1 MLQMTTAEEYAP
13 AKVNLTLH
21 VTGQQADG
29 YHLLD
34 SLVVF
39 ASHQDRLI
47 ARPSR
52 NLSLDVSGPF
62 STGIPCDDSN
72 LVLQAAQALR
82 ARHNVP
88 VGAALHLDK
97 NLPHAA
103 GIGSGSSDA
112 AAALRLLARMWNLP
126 VPDARDPL
134 ALALGAD
141 VPVCL
146 RAPAPTRITG
156 IGEVLSDV
164 PRLPSCAMVMVN
176 PNVSVPTDRV
186 FSALKFKEN
195 PAMPPLPTGMKFAE
209 FTAWLAQQRN
219 DMQPAA
225 EKIAPEIAAVLAR
238 LRKTPGVEFATMS
251 GSGATC
257 IGLVADMDRA
267 VSIARAIQVSE
278 MGWWVA
284 PALLLS

>member
-1 MLQMTTAEEYAP
+1 MTTAEEYAP

-21 VTGQQADG
+21 VTGQRDDG

-39 ASHQDRLI
+39 GGHQDRLI

-52 NLSLDVSGPF
+52 DLSLDVSGPF
-62 STGIPCDDSN
+62 SAGVPGDESN
-72 LVLQAAQALR
+72 LVLQAAHALR
-82 ARHNVP
+82 MRHNVP

-97 NLPHAA
+97 YLPHAA

-112 AAALRLLARMWNLP
+112 AAALRLLARLWNVP

-146 RAPAPTRITG
+146 RAPSPTRVTG
-156 IGEVLSDV
+156 IGEGLLDV

-176 PNVSVPTDRV
+176 PNVSVPTGRV
-186 FSALKFKEN
+186 FSAMKSRNN
-195 PAMPPLPTGMKFAE
+195 PPMPDVPAGMSFAD
-209 FTAWLAQQRN
+209 FIAWLGQQRN

-225 EKIAPEIAAVLAR
+225 EVIAPEITAVLAR

-257 IGLVADMDRA
+257 VGLVADMDRA
-267 VSIARAIQVSE
+267 VSIARAIQVAE